1 MTTTKQG
8 GIKDI
13 AVGRSDIFRLDP
25 ADIRV
30 REGWNL
36 RNTETAEYKAGII
49 DLKNQIVAAG
59 GVKEALTVQWEDGA
73 PWLTNGHRRLEAVK
87 LALSEGHEINFV
99 PVQTEGRNV
108 GEVDCI
114 LSMILRNS
122 GVPFTPMENAG
133 VFKRLQDL
141 GLTLVQIGEKVGYT
155 EARVRQTIDL
165 LSMPEPVKAHIDAG
179 TVAPTTAAEVVKRVG
194 RERAGSVIEA
204 GVKKAEEKG
213 RKKVMRKD
221 VADLLGDDPEPER
234 KVIGKARTAPLDL
247 AESRAEGMEPD
258 DDDDVTSLYDKL
270 KFGRDSGKKF
280 VALMERI
287 HNAVVDA
294 KFTDETFAHLTVSR
308 KLYEDLCDA
317 LGIAP
322 KEPE

>member
-1 MTTTKQG
+1 MTSTKQG
-8 GIKDI
+8 GIKDL

-25 ADIRV
+25 KSIRI

-36 RNTETAEYKAGII
+36 RNTETPEYKAGII
-49 DLKNQIVAAG
+49 DLKNQIIAAG

-73 PWLTNGHRRLEAVK
+73 PWLTNGHRRMTAVA
-87 LALSEGHEINFV
+87 LALSEGHEIPFV

-108 GEVDCI
+108 SDVDCV
-114 LSMILRNS
+114 LSQILRNS

-141 GLTLVQIGEKVGYT
+141 GLTLVEIGAKVGYT

-165 LSMPEPVKAHIDAG
+165 LALPEPVKTHVDAG

-194 RERAGSVIEA
+194 REKAGEVIA
-204 GVKKAEEKG
+204 KGVEKAKEKG
-213 RKKVMRKD
+213 RTRVMRKD
-221 VADLLGDDPEPER
+221 VADLIGDEEPEE
-234 KVIGKARTAPLDL
+234 K
-247 AESRAEGMEPD
+247 PD
-258 DDDDVTSLYDKL
+258 PTTLYDSL
-270 KFGRDSGKKF
+270 KKVKDSGSKLT
-280 VALMERI
+280 ALIPRL

-294 KFTDETFAHLTVSR
+294 EFTDETFAHLTISR

-317 LGIAP
+317 LGLIP

>member
-8 GIKDI
+8 DIKDI

-36 RNTETAEYKAGII
+36 RNTETSEYKAGIV
-49 DLKNQIVAAG
+49 DLKNQIIAAG

-87 LALSEGHEINFV
+87 LALAEGHEINFV

-165 LSMPEPVKAHIDAG
+165 LSMPEPIKAHIDAG

-221 VADLLGDDPEPER
+221 VADLLGEEEEP
-234 KVIGKARTAPLDL
+234 AA
-247 AESRAEGMEPD
+247 
-258 DDDDVTSLYDKL
+258 DDVTSLYDKL
-270 KFGRDSGKKF
+270 KFGRDSGKKL
-280 VALMERI
+280 VGLMERL

-294 KFTDETFAHLTVSR
+294 EFTDETFAHLTISR

-322 KEPE
+322 KEVG

>member
-1 MTTTKQG
+1 MTTKQG

-13 AVGRSDIFRLDP
+13 AIGRSDIFRLDP
-25 ADIRV
+25 RDIRV

-36 RNTETAEYKAGII
+36 RNTETAEYKAGIV
-49 DLKNQIVAAG
+49 DLKNQIIAAG

-73 PWLTNGHRRLEAVK
+73 PWLTNGHRRLAAVN
-87 LALSEGHEINFV
+87 LALSEGYEVPFV

-108 GEVDCI
+108 SEVDCV
-114 LSMILRNS
+114 LSMVLRNS
-122 GVPFTPMENAG
+122 GVPFTPMENAA
-133 VFKRLQDL
+133 VFERLRTL
-141 GLTLVQIGEKVGYT
+141 GLTLVQIAEKVGLT

-165 LSMPEPVKAHIDAG
+165 LAMPEPVKAHIDAG
-179 TVAPTTAAEVVKRVG
+179 TVAPTTAAEVVKKVG
-194 RERAGSVIEA
+194 RERAGSVIDQ

-221 VADLLGDDPEPER
+221 VAELLGDDEPESSDF
-234 KVIGKARTAPLDL
+234 AT
-247 AESRAEGMEPD
+247 SRAEGMEPK
-258 DDDDVTSLYDKL
+258 DDVTGLYEKL

-280 VALMERI
+280 VALMERV

-294 KFTDETFAHLTVSR
+294 EFTDETFAHLTISR

>member
-1 MTTTKQG
+1 MSTTKQG

-221 VADLLGDDPEPER
+221 VADLLGEEEP
-234 KVIGKARTAPLDL
+234 AA
-247 AESRAEGMEPD
+247 
-258 DDDDVTSLYDKL
+258 DDDVTSLYDKL
-270 KFGRDSGKKF
+270 KFGRDSGKKL

>member
-1 MTTTKQG
+1 MTTKQG

-13 AVGRSDIFRLDP
+13 AIGRSDIFRLDP
-25 ADIRV
+25 RDIRV

-36 RNTETAEYKAGII
+36 RNTETSEYKAGIV
-49 DLKNQIVAAG
+49 DLKNQIIAAG

-73 PWLTNGHRRLEAVK
+73 PWLTNGHRRLAAVN
-87 LALSEGHEINFV
+87 LALSEGHEVPFV

-108 GEVDCI
+108 TEVDCV
-114 LSMILRNS
+114 LSMVLRNS
-122 GVPFTPMENAG
+122 GVPFTPMENAS

-141 GLTLVQIGEKVGYT
+141 GLTLVQIAEKVGLT

-165 LSMPEPVKAHIDAG
+165 LTMPEPVKAHIDAG
-179 TVAPTTAAEVVKRVG
+179 TVAPTTAAEVVKKVG
-194 RERAGSVIEA
+194 RERAGEVIDQ

-221 VADLLGDDPEPER
+221 VAELLGDDEPESR
-234 KVIGKARTAPLDL
+234 DL
-247 AESRAEGMEPD
+247 ATSRAEGMEPK
-258 DDDDVTSLYDKL
+258 DDVTGLYEKL

-294 KFTDETFAHLTVSR
+294 EFTDETFAHLTISR

-317 LGIAP
+317 LGISP
-322 KEPE
+322 KEPA

>member
-1 MTTTKQG
+1 MTTKQG

-13 AVGRSDIFRLDP
+13 AIGRSDIFRLDP
-25 ADIRV
+25 RDIRV

-36 RNTETAEYKAGII
+36 RNTETSEYKAGIV
-49 DLKNQIVAAG
+49 DLKNQIIAAG

-73 PWLTNGHRRLEAVK
+73 PWLTNGHRRLAAVN
-87 LALSEGHEINFV
+87 LALSEGHEIPFV

-108 GEVDCI
+108 SDVDCV
-114 LSMILRNS
+114 LSQILRNS
-122 GVPFTPMENAG
+122 GVPFTPMENAA
-133 VFKRLQDL
+133 VFERLRNL
-141 GLTLVQIGEKVGYT
+141 GLTLVQIAEKVGLT

-165 LSMPEPVKAHIDAG
+165 LTMPEPVKAHIDAG
-179 TVAPTTAAEVVKRVG
+179 TVAPTTAAEVVKKVG
-194 RERAGSVIEA
+194 RERAGAVIDQ

-221 VADLLGDDPEPER
+221 VAELLGDDEPESSDF
-234 KVIGKARTAPLDL
+234 AT
-247 AESRAEGMEPD
+247 SRAEGMEPK
-258 DDDDVTSLYDKL
+258 DDVTGLYEKL

-280 VALMERI
+280 VALMERV

-294 KFTDETFAHLTVSR
+294 EFTDETFAHLTISR

>member
-1 MTTTKQG
+1 MTTKQG

-13 AVGRSDIFRLDP
+13 AIGRSDIFRLDP
-25 ADIRV
+25 RDIRV

-36 RNTETAEYKAGII
+36 RNTETSEYKAGIV
-49 DLKNQIVAAG
+49 DLKNQIIAAG

-73 PWLTNGHRRLEAVK
+73 PWLTNGHRRLAAVN
-87 LALSEGHEINFV
+87 LALSEGHEVPFV

-108 GEVDCI
+108 TEVDCV
-114 LSMILRNS
+114 LSMVLRNS
-122 GVPFTPMENAG
+122 GVPFTPMENAS

-141 GLTLVQIGEKVGYT
+141 GLTLVQIAEKVGLT

-165 LSMPEPVKAHIDAG
+165 LTMPEPVKAHIDAG
-179 TVAPTTAAEVVKRVG
+179 TVAPTTAAEVVKKVG
-194 RERAGSVIEA
+194 RERAGAVIDQ

-221 VADLLGDDPEPER
+221 VAELLGDDDEPETR
-234 KVIGKARTAPLDL
+234 DL
-247 AESRAEGMEPD
+247 ASSRAEGMEPKD
-258 DDDDVTSLYDKL
+258 DDPALTRMYDKL
-270 KFGRDSGKKF
+270 KAEKTNGSKF
-280 VALMERI
+280 IALMPRI

-294 KFTDETFAHLTVSR
+294 EFTDETFAHLTISR

>member
-1 MTTTKQG
+1 MTSTKQG

-25 ADIRV
+25 KSIRI

-36 RNTETAEYKAGII
+36 RNTETQEYKGGIV
-49 DLKNQIVAAG
+49 DLKNQIIAAG

-73 PWLTNGHRRLEAVK
+73 PWLTNGHRRMAAVA
-87 LALSEGHEINFV
+87 LALSEGHEIPFV

-108 GEVDCI
+108 SDVDCV
-114 LSMILRNS
+114 LSQILRNS

-141 GLTLVQIGEKVGYT
+141 GLTLVEIGAKVGYT

-165 LSMPEPVKAHIDAG
+165 LTLPEPVKTHVDSGI
-179 TVAPTTAAEVVKRVG
+179 VAPTTAAEVVKRVG
-194 RERAGSVIEA
+194 RERAGDVLAA
-204 GVKKAEEKG
+204 GVEKAKEKG
-213 RKKVMRKD
+213 RTRVMRKD
-221 VADLLGDDPEPER
+221 VADLIGDDDER
-234 KVIGKARTAPLDL
+234 
-247 AESRAEGMEPD
+247 PD
-258 DDDDVTSLYDKL
+258 PASLYDKL
-270 KFGRDSGKKF
+270 KFGRDVGKKMMP
-280 VALMERI
+280 LIPRL

-294 KFTDETFAHLTVSR
+294 EFTDETFAHLTISR

-317 LGIAP
+317 LGISP

>member
-1 MTTTKQG
+1 MTTKQG

-13 AVGRSDIFRLDP
+13 AIGRSDIFRLDP
-25 ADIRV
+25 RDIRV

-36 RNTETAEYKAGII
+36 RNTETAEYKAGIV
-49 DLKNQIVAAG
+49 DLKNQIIAAG

-73 PWLTNGHRRLEAVK
+73 PWLTNGHRRLAAVN
-87 LALSEGHEINFV
+87 LALSEGHEIPFV

-108 GEVDCI
+108 SEVDCV
-114 LSMILRNS
+114 LSMVLRNS
-122 GVPFTPMENAG
+122 GVPFTPMENAA
-133 VFKRLQDL
+133 VFKRLQNL

-165 LSMPEPVKAHIDAG
+165 LTMPEPVKAHIDAG

-194 RERAGSVIEA
+194 RERAGSVIDQ

-221 VADLLGDDPEPER
+221 VADLLGEDEDERPDP
-234 KVIGKARTAPLDL
+234 A
-247 AESRAEGMEPD
+247 
-258 DDDDVTSLYDKL
+258 SLYDKL
-270 KFGRDSGKKF
+270 KFGRDVGKKMMP
-280 VALMERI
+280 LIPRL

-294 KFTDETFAHLTVSR
+294 EFTDETFAHLTISR
-308 KLYEDLCDA
+308 KLYEDLCEA
-317 LGIAP
+317 VGISP